1 MPNSLVFFY
10 RAIFGG
16 LQSATEDWLL
26 GLCARLAFASVLL
39 MYFINSALTK
49 VGSGFPAMFIPQ
61 DNAYSQ
67 IVPLVIEQFDYD
79 ASKVPLL
86 PHGLIVFAG
95 TYAEFILPVLVV
107 IGLFTRLASLGMI
120 GFIAV
125 MTYVDIVGHKADPKT
140 IGMVF
145 DRIHDSAIADQ
156 RILWVFPLIYLV
168 LRGPGWISIDGLFG
182 RSSDA

>member
-1 MPNSLVFFY
+1 MPNSLVYAY

-16 LQSATEDWLL
+16 LQSVTEDWLL

-39 MYFINSALTK
+39 IYFLNSALTK
-49 VGSGFPAMFIPQ
+49 IGSGFPAIFIPQ

-67 IVPLVIEQFDYD
+67 IVPQVVEKFDYD
-79 ASKVPLL
+79 ASKVPLV
-86 PHGLIVFAG
+86 PYGLIVFAG
-95 TYAEFILPVLVV
+95 TYAEFVLPVLIVA
-107 IGLFTRLASLGMI
+107 GLFTRLASLGMI
-120 GFIAV
+120 GFVAV
-125 MTYVDIVGHKADPKT
+125 MTYVDIFGHKVDAKT
-140 IGMVF
+140 VGMAF

-156 RILWVFPLIYLV
+156 RILWLFPLIYLV

>member
-1 MPNSLVFFY
+1 MPSSLVYAY

-16 LQSATEDWLL
+16 LQSVTEDWLL
-26 GLCARLAFASVLL
+26 GLSARLAFASVLL
-39 MYFINSALTK
+39 FYFINSALTK
-49 VGSGFPAMFIPQ
+49 IGSGFPAMFIPQ

-67 IVPLVIEQFDYD
+67 IVPMVVEKFDYD
-79 ASKVPLL
+79 ASKVPMV
-86 PHGLIVFAG
+86 PYGLIVFAG

-125 MTYVDIVGHKADPKT
+125 MTYVDIFGHQADAKT

-145 DRIHDSAIADQ
+145 DRIQDSAIADQ
-156 RILWVFPLIYLV
+156 RILWLFPLIYLV
-168 LRGPGWISIDGLFG
+168 LRGPGWVSIDGLFG
-182 RSSDA
+182 RSSDS